1 MFYYLKFILYFFKHD
16 VPIITFSSKNPYNN
30 LLFSIY
36 IIHLKFDVLQFE
48 GHTTKYHTFFVNV
61 KYFMIEV
68 KQKNCTIRKY

>member
-1 MFYYLKFILYFFKHD
+1 M
-16 VPIITFSSKNPYNN
+16 TNPYNN